1 MNCCEAY
8 GSSTSIPT
16 TSDTSGWV
24 LSVYSSGGGVKKDS
38 SAGQVLMVRAGKTS
52 MSA

>member
-8 GSSTSIPT
+8 GSSTSIPI
-16 TSDTSGWV
+16 TSDTSVPV
-24 LSVYSSGGGVKKDS
+24 LSVDSSAGVKKGS
-38 SAGQVLMVRAGKTS
+38 SAGQVLIVRAGKTS